1 MDALITGTGFDSA
14 AVAPVDRFEAWRA
27 YMAPAQDIRPVPGG
41 GRELSVESIGWALD
55 DLLLGELAFSPV
67 SYRRPGGRA
76 GGCVLL
82 RLYREGH
89 ASGVFDDAP
98 FRTAPG
104 EIHLFDQARNS
115 HGVTADW
122 HRLQSIFIPYAA
134 IGYEPGRHPAHL
146 RVDPA
151 SVVGRVLRAAI
162 ETLFAEL
169 PRTRQAEAGP
179 LAAGFAGLVK
189 GLLLSVAPTAGSR
202 EFEAARRLAMRRYL
216 EDNLDGPELGVTSL
230 CAAFGASRA
239 TVYRD
244 FAEDGGVAH
253 FVMRR
258 RLKRAFRDL
267 ASGSPD
273 RGRVRRVAERW
284 GFACPYHFSR
294 AFRRQFGLWPS
305 AAFEAARAPGGDA
318 PPARIDAVRAR
329 DARTVGPSAG
339 A

>member
-1 MDALITGTGFDSA
+1 
-14 AVAPVDRFEAWRA
+14 
-27 YMAPAQDIRPVPGG
+27 
-41 GRELSVESIGWALD
+41 
-55 DLLLGELAFSPV
+55 
-67 SYRRPGGRA
+67 
-76 GGCVLL
+76 VLL

-104 EIHLFDQARNS
+104 EIHLFDQARDS
-115 HGVTADW
+115 QGVTSDW
-122 HRLQSIFIPYAA
+122 HRLQPIFIPYAA
-134 IGYEPGRHPAHL
+134 LGYEPGRHPAHV
-146 RVDPA
+146 RVDA
-151 SVVGRVLRAAI
+151 DSAVGRVLRSAI

-169 PRTRQAEAGP
+169 PRTRGAEAGP

-189 GLLLSVAPTAGSR
+189 GLLLTPAPTAAGSR
-202 EFEAARRLAMRRYL
+202 EFEATRRLAMRRHLENNL
-216 EDNLDGPELGVTSL
+216 EDPELGVASL

-258 RLKRAFRDL
+258 RLERAFCDL
-267 ASGSPD
+267 AGGPSD

-294 AFRRQFGLWPS
+294 AFRRRFELSPS
-305 AAFEAARAPGGDA
+305 EAFEAVRAPGGYA
-318 PPARIDAVRAR
+318 PSVRGDAVGAR
-329 DARTVGPSAG
+329 GARMVGPSDG